1 MDAVTALAENKIK
14 EAIEN
19 GELDDIKG
27 KGKPLHLEDLSRIPE
42 ELRAGYILLKNSG
55 VLPEEIN
62 LKKEIK
68 KLEDLLEYC
77 YDDKEYRKVEVK
89 LNEKILHYNM
99 LMEKKGK
106 TSAHLE
112 YENKILGKL
121 QKG

>member
-1 MDAVTALAENKIK
+1 MDAVTAMAENKIK
-14 EAIEN
+14 EAVKN
-19 GELDDIKG
+19 GELDNVKG
-27 KGKPLHLEDLSRIPE
+27 KGKPLNLEDLSRIPE

-62 LKKEIK
+62 LKNEIK
-68 KLEDLLEYC
+68 KLEDLLDYC
-77 YDDKEYRKVEVK
+77 YDDKEYRKIKFK

-106 TSAHLE
+106 TSAHME

-121 QKG
+121 QEG

>member
-1 MDAVTALAENKIK
+1 MDVVTAMAENKIK
-14 EAIEN
+14 EAVEN

-62 LKKEIK
+62 LKNEIK
-68 KLEDLLEYC
+68 KLEDLLDYC
-77 YDDKEYRKVEVK
+77 YDDKEYRKIKFK
-89 LNEKILHYNM
+89 LNEKILHYNI
-99 LMEKKGK
+99 LMDKKGK
-106 TSAHLE
+106 TAAHLE
-112 YENKILGKL
+112 YENKILDRL

>member
-19 GELDDIKG
+19 GELDNIKG
-27 KGKPLHLEDLSRIPE
+27 KGKPLYLEDLSRIPE